1 MFEFSAGLGIKWK
14 NQIDS
19 EPRMKLIYVK
29 QWGMGRAELSRLI
42 LAYAE
47 AEYEDCRI
55 DKEDF
60 ANLQPSKNRFWLKE
74 YIETKVTY
82 VIKCE

>member
-1 MFEFSAGLGIKWK
+1 
-14 NQIDS
+14 
-19 EPRMKLIYVK
+19 MKLIYVK

-55 DKEDF
+55 DKEEF
-60 ANLQPSKNRFWLKE
+60 ANLQPSKRRFYFK
-74 YIETKVTY
+74 
-82 VIKCE
+82 